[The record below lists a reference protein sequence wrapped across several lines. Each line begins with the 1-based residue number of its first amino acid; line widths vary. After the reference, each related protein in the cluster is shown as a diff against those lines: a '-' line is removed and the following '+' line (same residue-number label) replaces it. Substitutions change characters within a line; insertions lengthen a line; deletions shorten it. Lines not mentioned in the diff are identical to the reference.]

1 MIVTGIGTDLYKYY
15 GFDKLVVTKN
25 VLDPVT
31 QEFKVEYVQYYF
43 YNKIAELQATKSVGL
58 TLDRLA

>member
-1 MIVTGIGTDLYKYY
+1 MIVTGISTDLYKYY

-25 VLDPVT
+25 ILDPVT